1 MQKRDRKRKG
11 SIKKEVDM
19 LGNREKE
26 DERKRERERERE
38 RGGRTYYVKGYI
50 VGNGSEV
57 MLIQSEVA
65 TELAGFHREEG
76 LRCGAKRQEGKEGR
90 GDIEE
95 DLSAGR
101 RRYSI
106 YRGRDR

>member
-1 MQKRDRKRKG
+1 
-11 SIKKEVDM
+11 M

-26 DERKRERERERE
+26 DEERERERDRE
-38 RGGRTYYVKGYI
+38 KEWGGRTYYVKGYI

-76 LRCGAKRQEGKEGR
+76 LRCGEEQRDRKEKRR
-90 GDIEE
+90 GGIEE